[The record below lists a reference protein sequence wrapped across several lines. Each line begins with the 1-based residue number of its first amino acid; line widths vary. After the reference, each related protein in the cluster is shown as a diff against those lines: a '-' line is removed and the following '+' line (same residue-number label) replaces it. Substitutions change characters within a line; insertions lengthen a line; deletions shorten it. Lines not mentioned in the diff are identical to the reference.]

1 MNYKFLFLL
10 AFISNSLIGFSQKIL
25 QKAEVVYNSQNY
37 ATGVETL
44 KQAYDNLAKKGG
56 KAKDKKGDLA
66 YKIAES
72 YRLTESF
79 KDANEWYNRAVDLEY
94 FEVQP
99 LVYFYNGEMLRTM
112 GELDKAKKNYL
123 LYYFLILIFHVV
135 DLFHL

>member
-72 YRLTESF
+72 YRLT
-79 KDANEWYNRAVDLEY
+79 
-94 FEVQP
+94 
-99 LVYFYNGEMLRTM
+99 
-112 GELDKAKKNYL
+112 
-123 LYYFLILIFHVV
+123 
-135 DLFHL
+135 